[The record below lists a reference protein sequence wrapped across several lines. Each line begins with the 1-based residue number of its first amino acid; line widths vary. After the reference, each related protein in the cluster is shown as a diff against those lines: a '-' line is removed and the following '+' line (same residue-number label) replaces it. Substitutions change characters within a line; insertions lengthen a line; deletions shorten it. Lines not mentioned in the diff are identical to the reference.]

1 MLTRLTL
8 VAAFGVALA
17 LAGGAAFAGGS
28 AGSSSRA
35 VPSVTSD
42 GASAAAGRAGAS
54 AGPAQSRA
62 TDASGPATSA
72 AFDLQSHRGGRGEIT
87 ENTLAAFEHSL
98 AVGVTTLELDT
109 HLTADGAVVVW
120 HDDVLT
126 AEKCRD
132 TAPLSAGDPAFPY
145 ADAPVRALTLAQ
157 IQTLDCGYQL
167 LPDYPEQV
175 HQPGSR
181 VPELRA
187 VLDLASGHATVR
199 LNIETKALEPGEPA
213 MRALTHAVVSAV
225 RASGLT
231 HRAGLQS
238 FDWASLNLAHQ
249 LDPQLRV
256 TALSRGDTWLGRGE
270 PAASPHLG
278 GLDIDDHGGSV
289 ARAAAFAGYDA
300 ISPAHATVTAQMV
313 TDAQRLGLSV
323 IPWTVSDPDHM
334 HTLIDLGVNGLITDH
349 PARLRAVMQDRG
361 MPLPP

>member
-1 MLTRLTL
+1 MLTRFTL
-8 VAAFGVALA
+8 AAAFGIALA
-17 LAGGAAFAGGS
+17 LAGGAAFAAGSTDVGPSGS
-28 AGSSSRA
+28 AGVGPSSR
-35 VPSVTSD
+35 T
-42 GASAAAGRAGAS
+42 AAGSAGVL

-62 TDASGPATSA
+62 TGAHGPAASV

-132 TAPLSAGDPAFPY
+132 TAPLWASDPAFPY
-145 ADAPVRALTLAQ
+145 ADAPVRGLTLAQ
-157 IQTLDCGYQL
+157 IQTLDCGYQS

-187 VLDLASGHATVR
+187 VLELASGHPTVR
-199 LNIETKALEPGEPA
+199 LNIETKVLEPGEPA
-213 MRALTHAVVSAV
+213 MRELTRAVVRAV
-225 RASGLT
+225 TASGLS
-231 HRAGLQS
+231 HRAGVQS
-238 FDWASLNLAHQ
+238 FDWASLNLAQ
-249 LDPQLRV
+249 RLDPQLRL
-256 TALSRGDTWLGRGE
+256 TALRRGDTWLGRGE

-313 TDAQRLGLSV
+313 ADAQRVGLSV

-334 HTLIDLGVNGLITDH
+334 HTLMDLGVNGLITDH
-349 PARLRAVMQDRG
+349 PTRLRAVMQDRG
-361 MPLPP
+361 MTLPQ